1 MTSAASSGGKSRSRS
16 TKDFSVSP
24 RTSSVT
30 RNASSV
36 DGSAKSK
43 TSRMLGCW
51 SRATARASRASRAR
65 VLLTGEVR
73 VEDLHRDL
81 ALQRGI
87 EPAVH
92 D

>member
-1 MTSAASSGGKSRSRS
+1 VLEPGDRSRLAGE
-16 TKDFSVSP
+16 P
-24 RTSSVT
+24 
-30 RNASSV
+30 
-36 DGSAKSK
+36 
-43 TSRMLGCW
+43 
-51 SRATARASRASRAR
+51 RAR